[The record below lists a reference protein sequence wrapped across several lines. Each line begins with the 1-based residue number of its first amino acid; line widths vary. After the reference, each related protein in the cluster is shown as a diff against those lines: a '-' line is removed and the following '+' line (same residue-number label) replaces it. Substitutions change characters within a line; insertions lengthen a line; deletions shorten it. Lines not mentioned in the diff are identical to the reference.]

1 MNTAIYVV
9 FALTYML
16 IASRRL
22 TLLPIGRPAGALL
35 GAVLMVLVGAL
46 SPKETYAAID
56 YDTIA
61 LLFGT
66 MVLTVYLERAG
77 FFEWLARVILSACPT
92 PMTLLWGVAALSG
105 GLSAFLVNDT
115 VCVFLTPVVV
125 TACRR
130 GKLPPGP
137 YLIGLATSAN
147 IGSAATLV
155 GNPQNMIIGSLSGF
169 PFGQFVLF
177 AAPAAGI
184 GLLLNMLLLYVF
196 YYRRLPSQIHHPA
209 SPNAAVDPRNLITAL
224 AVTVGV
230 ILGFFAG
237 FHLGYT
243 ALTGVAFLILADRKD
258 PRDVFSRVDWSLL
271 LFFCCLFIVVHG
283 LAKTGIIEQSWKQ
296 SAPYLTYT
304 NTQGLF
310 LFSALMTL
318 GSNLVSNV
326 PMVLLTGPHLTE
338 LGSTQMG
345 WVLLAYTTTV
355 AGNFTLIGSVAN
367 IIVAERARDH
377 YTLGFREYLRFG
389 LPSTILVLIAG
400 VTMICYVMQG

>member
-1 MNTAIYVV
+1 
-9 FALTYML
+9 
-16 IASRRL
+16 
-22 TLLPIGRPAGALL
+22 
-35 GAVLMVLVGAL
+35 
-46 SPKETYAAID
+46 
-56 YDTIA
+56 
-61 LLFGT
+61 
-66 MVLTVYLERAG
+66 
-77 FFEWLARVILSACPT
+77 
-92 PMTLLWGVAALSG
+92 LLWGVAALSG

-209 SPNAAVDPRNLITAL
+209 SPNAAVDPRNLFTAL

>member
-9 FALTYML
+9 FGLTYLL

-22 TLLPIGRPAGALL
+22 SLIPIGRPAGALL
-35 GAVLMVLVGAL
+35 GAVLMVLIGAL

-56 YDTIA
+56 YDTIV

-77 FFEWLARVILSACPT
+77 FFEWLAQAILSGCAT
-92 PMTLLWGVAALSG
+92 PMTLLWAVAALSG
-105 GLSAFLVNDT
+105 ALSAFLVNDT

-125 TACRR
+125 AACRR
-130 GKLPPGP
+130 GNLPPGP

-169 PFGQFVLF
+169 PFGRFALF
-177 AAPAAGI
+177 AAPAAAL
-184 GLLLNMLLLYVF
+184 GLLLNMVLLYLF
-196 YYRRLPSQIHHPA
+196 YYRRLPSRLPPTVPA
-209 SPNAAVDPRNLITAL
+209 TPVDRRNLLLAL

-230 ILGFFAG
+230 ILGFFGG
-237 FHLGYT
+237 FHMGYT
-243 ALTGVAFLILADRKD
+243 ALTGVVLLILAGRKD
-258 PRDVFSRVDWSLL
+258 PRDIFSRVDWSLL
-271 LFFCCLFIVVHG
+271 LFFSCLFIVVHG
-283 LAKTGIIEQSWKQ
+283 LAKTGVIEQAWKQ
-296 SAPYLTYT
+296 SAPYLNYSH
-304 NTQGLF
+304 TQGLL
-310 LFSALMTL
+310 LFSALMTM

-326 PMVLLTGPHLTE
+326 PMVLLTGPHLNE
-338 LGSTQMG
+338 LGSPQLG
-345 WVLLAYTTTV
+345 WVLLAFTTTV

-377 YTLGFREYLRFG
+377 YTLGFVEYLRFG
-389 LPSTILVLIAG
+389 LPSTVLVLAAG
-400 VTMICYVMQG
+400 VATICFIMPP